1 MLECNVLE
9 SKVIKESLGKMDAVS
24 CMFCLES
31 ASENY
36 KQFQTAMRNVVDI
49 IKPNGFLILGGMLNN
64 YYYDAGGY
72 AFRDLPLTK
81 QQVLDTLDVTGI
93 ELEEW
98 CEFQTPFCETNHP
111 RSSLNA
117 IHYVCYGRKRQ

>member
-1 MLECNVLE
+1 M
-9 SKVIKESLGKMDAVS
+9 IKDNPLGKVDAVS

-31 ASENY
+31 AADNY
-36 KQFQTAMRNVVDI
+36 KQFQSCTRNISDL
-49 IKPNGFLILGGMLNN
+49 IKPNGYIILGGMLNN
-64 YYYDAGGY
+64 YYYDAGGC

-81 QQVLDTLDVTGI
+81 QQILDSLDLSGI

-98 CEFQTPFCETNHP
+98 FEFQTPICETNHP

-117 IHYVCYGRKRQ
+117 SHYVCYGKKRH